1 MYGAPDCQQ
10 PTCHIDKRQ
19 SFIAH
24 LSSMLSPCR
33 PSLTRRVSYRSL
45 LEYVVANRHIAHLSS
60 LLSPIANRLLA
71 SRSSLTC
78 RVCYRQ
84 SPIAH
89 SPCRQSPVAH
99 RSLVEYVIANR
110 QSLTRH
116 VANRQSLTRHVAN
129 RSLANRPV
137 AKRQSLITHSPSI
150 LSPSRRAFH
159 RSPYRQHT
167 VTIHALDSDD
177 YARWWCLRTQTH
189 GGRLL
194 VDMTGHEA
202 NLGRGTAV

>member
-1 MYGAPDCQQ
+1 MAYPPPCCNTRIADQAGCMVRRIANSPLAISTSASRLSL
-10 PTCHIDKRQ
+10 TCRVCYRHVAHR
-19 SFIAH
+19 SLVEYLIAH
-24 LSSMLSPCR
+24 SSSMLSP
-33 PSLTRRVSYRSL
+33 
-45 LEYVVANRHIAHLSS
+45 IA
-60 LLSPIANRLLA
+60 I
-71 SRSSLTC
+71 SLTC

-84 SPIAH
+84 SPIAY
-89 SPCRQSPVAH
+89 SPVAH
-99 RSLVEYVIANR
+99 RSLVEYAIANR